1 MTRALPSRG
10 VVAAALVIALA
21 VSGCATIPS
30 GPSVMVLP
38 GSTKNFEQFQM
49 DDGLCRQWAA
59 QQTGT
64 TNDQATAGSTVQGA
78 AIGTLIGAAAGA
90 ALGAAAGN
98 PALGAAA
105 GAGAGLLGGSA
116 VGASRGDA
124 GPLRSGVRAVH
135 VRQGQPGAGGP
146 RLASATAD
154 VFASATPAASAAG
167 CHDRSPGHAS
177 ASARSTAASAAV
189 SIIGGLD
196 RRGTPRLIASR
207 PTAERPGRLPLVLA
221 CRHGI
226 G

>member
-1 MTRALPSRG
+1 MKAALPSRG
-10 VVAAALVIALA
+10 LATALVIALVA
-21 VSGCATIPS
+21 TGCATIPS

-59 QQTGT
+59 QQTGG
-64 TNDQATAGSTVQGA
+64 TNDQAVAGSTLHGA

-124 GPLRSGVRAVH
+124 YAGSLQHRYDQSYVQCMYAKGNQVPVARGSRA
-135 VRQGQPGAGGP
+135 QQPAYSP
-146 RLASATAD
+146 PPPPPPPP
-154 VFASATPAASAAG
+154 PAASTVPL
-167 CHDRSPGHAS
+167 DTPPPPPG
-177 ASARSTAASAAV
+177 
-189 SIIGGLD
+189 
-196 RRGTPRLIASR
+196 PPPPPPPSR
-207 PTAERPGRLPLVLA
+207 
-221 CRHGI
+221 
-226 G
+226 